1 MRKQF
6 VLATALVS
14 IFYVWAAFYMPLALY
29 SMVITV
35 PLITIGFKDFFQK
48 KQSILRNFPVLGHFR
63 YLMEAIRPEIHQ
75 YFVETNS
82 EGKPFSRENR
92 SLIYQRAKK
101 VTDTLPFGTQ
111 KNLYEIGYEWV
122 NHSIAPQIC
131 EESEMTVKVGSSQCK
146 KPYIASRFNISAMS
160 YGALSKNAILALSE
174 GAKLGKFYHNTG
186 EGGLSPYHLKGGGD
200 LVWQIGTGYF
210 GCRDASGNFDPKKF
224 EERAVNEQVKMIEI
238 KLSQGAKPGHGG
250 LLPASK
256 VTKEISEIRGVE
268 MGHDVHSPAYHKA
281 FSTPV
286 ELLKFVKTLRD
297 LSGGKPVGFKLCV
310 GKRHEFVAICKAII
324 KTKIYPD
331 FITVDGGEGGTGA
344 APLEFSN
351 YVGTPLREG
360 LILVHNCLIGFGLRD
375 QIRVIASGKVT
386 TGFEIVSKLCIG
398 ADICNSAR
406 GMMLA
411 LGCIQALQCN
421 TNKCPAGVATQDPN
435 LVAGLDIPSKSI
447 RVFNFQKETLK
458 SAADMIGAMGLK
470 NPKELKPYYLIR
482 RFSETEVQNYTQ
494 MYEYLNEG
502 ELLKKTYPDSYKF
515 AMTRSSPDSF
525 DAIEIDSK
533 EYKKTA

>member
-6 VLATALVS
+6 IIVACAVFA
-14 IFYVWAAFYMPLALY
+14 FYFWAAFFMPMALY
-29 SMVITV
+29 SLVVVV
-35 PLITIGFKDFFQK
+35 PILAIGFKDYFQK

-75 YFVETNS
+75 YFIETNS

-111 KNLYEIGYEWV
+111 KNVYEIGYEWV
-122 NHSIAPQIC
+122 NHSVAPQFC
-131 EESEMTVKVGSSQCK
+131 DLNEMNVTVGGPQCT
-146 KPYIASRFNISAMS
+146 KPYTASRFNISAMS

-174 GAKLGKFYHNTG
+174 GAKMGKFYHNTG
-186 EGGLSPYHLKGGGD
+186 EGGLSPYHIKGGGD

-210 GCRDASGNFDPKKF
+210 GCRDTQGNFSAEKF
-224 EERAVNEQVKMIEI
+224 QEKAVRDQVKMIEI

-268 MGHDVHSPAYHKA
+268 MGQDVHSPSYHKA
-281 FSTPV
+281 FKTPT
-286 ELLKFVKTLRD
+286 ELLGFVKKLRD

-310 GKRHEFVAICKAII
+310 GKRHEFAAICKAII
-324 KTKIYPD
+324 KTGIYPD

-351 YVGTPLREG
+351 HVGTPLREG
-360 LILVHNCLIGFGLRD
+360 LILVHNSLIGFGLRD
-375 QIRVIASGKVT
+375 KIRVIASGKIT

-406 GMMLA
+406 GMMMA

-421 TNKCPAGVATQDPN
+421 TNKCPTGVATQDPN
-435 LVAGLDIPSKSI
+435 LVQGLDVTTKSV
-447 RVFNFQKETLK
+447 RVFNFHKETLK
-458 SAADMIGAMGLK
+458 SATDMIGAMGLK
-470 NPKELKPYYLIR
+470 NPLELKPFFLIR
-482 RFSETEVQNYTQ
+482 RYSETEVRNYTQ
-494 MYEYLNEG
+494 MYEYLKEG
-502 ELLKKTYPDSYKF
+502 DLLHEPYPDSYKF
-515 AMTRSSPDSF
+515 AMTRSSPDTFSALELNS
-525 DAIEIDSK
+525 D
-533 EYKKTA
+533 EYAKAS